1 MGSSKIL
8 NRLYRLAP
16 KGITLGLDRVERAAA
31 LLGNPQKDIYCV
43 QITGTNGKGTVSAT
57 LAHALSCSGLRVGLF
72 TSPHLH
78 RFSERIRIDDREVSL
93 PLLEK
98 HLEKVLNLNDEHQEL
113 SLSFFEIATLAALLI
128 FKEMKTDIAVL
139 EAGLG
144 GRLDATSVASPEL
157 TAVVSV
163 SLDHTALL
171 GDTVEKI
178 AAEKAAVARPGVPMV
193 TGALSPSALSVVE
206 KICNSVN
213 APTRVLNRDFFID
226 DTLRPPW
233 PGAHQT
239 ANVATAAELF
249 RMASAADARIRPS
262 AFAEALPSVFWP
274 GRFEIIQKDR
284 RYILDCAH
292 NIAAARALVSALAET
307 GEHPDVLIYG
317 ALRDKPAAEMLA
329 LYRPLVR
336 RVVLMPPPID
346 RAQDP
351 AVLAGPE
358 DTTVSDAPR
367 ALSAADE
374 ACGPNGA
381 VLVTGSVFTAAEIRR
396 LLLNEPADL
405 PVGL

>member
-1 MGSSKIL
+1 VDASIIL
-8 NRLYRLAP
+8 NRLYSLAP

-31 LLGNPQKDIYCV
+31 LLGNPQDDIYCV
-43 QITGTNGKGTVSAT
+43 QIAGTNGKGTVSAT
-57 LAHALSCSGLRVGLF
+57 LAHALSRSGIRTGLF

-78 RFSERIRIDDREVSL
+78 RFSERIRIDDNEVSR

-98 HLEKVLNLNDEHQEL
+98 HLETVLNLNDEHPDL

-128 FKEMKTDIAVL
+128 FKETKTDVAVL

-144 GRLDATSVASPEL
+144 GRLDATSIARPKL
-157 TAVVSV
+157 TAVTSV

-178 AAEKAAVARPGVPMV
+178 AAEKAAIARPGVPMV
-193 TGALSPSALSVVE
+193 TGALSSPALLVVE
-206 KICNSVN
+206 KTCKNIG
-213 APTRVLNRDFFID
+213 APMRFLNRDFFID
-226 DTLRPPW
+226 ETVHPPW
-233 PGAHQT
+233 PGAHQA

-249 RMASAADARIRPS
+249 RLMAATDARIRPA

-274 GRFEIIQKDR
+274 GRFEIIQKSR

-292 NIAAARALVSALAET
+292 NMEAAQALVRTLAET
-307 GEHPDVLIYG
+307 GEHPDVLLYG
-317 ALRDKPAAEMLA
+317 ALRDKPAKQMLA

-351 AVLAGPE
+351 AALAGPE
-358 DTTVSDAPR
+358 DVVVADASQG
-367 ALSAADE
+367 LFAAE
-374 ACGPNGA
+374 KACRQDGT
-381 VLVTGSVFTAAEIRR
+381 VLVTGSVFTAADIRK
-396 LLLNEPADL
+396 LLLDEPADS